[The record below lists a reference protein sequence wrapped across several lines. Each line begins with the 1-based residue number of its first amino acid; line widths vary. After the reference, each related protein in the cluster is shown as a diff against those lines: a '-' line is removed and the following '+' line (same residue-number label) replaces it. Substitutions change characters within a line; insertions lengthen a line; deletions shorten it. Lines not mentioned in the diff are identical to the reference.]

1 MVWLLSMERKSF
13 YKKQTRQR
21 LAAAI
26 MLWLGCCVLA
36 LPQNTVALT
45 GGEGK
50 PGEQVTVGL
59 QLKNT
64 DDVTAMQVDVPL
76 DDALSFVEGSEV
88 ISQERLDGHGVK
100 VSATEDGFRILLY
113 SLSLKPLK
121 QGGDQLLTVKLKLKR
136 APGTYTLRPQVKLTG
151 QQGTEL
157 ECHTTDGQVTVR
169 AARMEVRTEGIDF
182 GRIPVAATYE
192 RSIEVRNTGN
202 DALEISEITFSD
214 SWLTGTASPVSIEGG
229 STGQIRVKFSPLK
242 KGTYNG
248 NISLVSDALDGI
260 QTIQVKADLYTVNEL
275 HLEPVS
281 GVCDEIVTVA
291 VRLKNTEEVSA
302 VQFALDLP
310 EELEFI
316 PGSEQ
321 AATSSHKANG
331 TYKDGRLTMMV
342 YSLSDAALA
351 CGDTE
356 LLSFKIRL
364 KGESG
369 VYDLTPSD
377 VRIGNM
383 QLENVCSA
391 FYGTKVSISSPL
403 MVYDDSLWLGNVDM
417 TVGTTVSYTVQNA
430 GSSAL
435 VIDKISFMDDRFEV
449 MTTLPLE
456 IGKGNKGTVQIKMK
470 PSAEEG
476 DLSTMMNIYSNDP
489 ESKMAAV
496 NLKGKVYAPNTISL
510 QCYPNV
516 TDNQSRLDV
525 CMQNR
530 SDITAFQMDIVCP
543 EDVPLTTENFILGNR
558 MENHQLYCS
567 QLVDGTYRIS
577 GFSLS
582 NKPING
588 ENGVLFSF
596 YIPASNDIYRI
607 ENIKLSDAQSVN
619 KYTGDGVE
627 LETVALSDLYLNLPE
642 GWSWISCNL
651 YGENLLQVTDFIQ
664 PISENVEQFV
674 GFETELVYDTQLGL
688 VGQLKTIEPET
699 SYHVKLKS
707 DIDNIW
713 TGFAYL
719 PEQTPVTL
727 QKGWNWI
734 GYVPTNEMALEDALE
749 NLKPSEGDVI
759 KSYEDFS
766 TFNQG
771 KWVGTLTLMQPG
783 LGYMYYSDKQIT
795 FHYVS
800 GNLNAIPKKE
810 VSSKQ
815 SNIEDAELWEVA
827 RHKYPNNMSMIA
839 EVQDA
844 QNSHKTSPYIIG
856 AFVGNECRG
865 IGKYVGNKIFM
876 TIYGNADTNEL
887 ITFRAY
893 DTESSNEFLLPE
905 ACEFNNDMTGTLYA
919 PFKLTL
925 DSATDISGQP
935 NEWQYRVCLDAEQ
948 ETLQVYGNQNDI
960 RKVCIMTHYGV
971 VIEENSQLQNGRSLN
986 VSHLHKGCYLVA
998 LYTASGVFTT
1008 KLLKTR

>member
-36 LPQNTVALT
+36 LPQNTVTLT

-88 ISQERLDGHGVK
+88 IAQERLDGHGVK

-136 APGTYTLRPQVKLTG
+136 APGTYTLRPQAKLTG

-202 DALEISEITFSD
+202 ETLEISEITFSD

-229 STGQIRVKFSPLK
+229 GIGQIRVKFSPLK

-321 AATSSHKANG
+321 AAASSHKANG

-391 FYGTKVSISSPL
+391 FYGTKVSISSPR

-476 DLSTMMNIYSNDP
+476 DLSAMMNIYSNDP
-489 ESKMAAV
+489 ETKMAAV

-516 TDNQSRLDV
+516 TDDQSRLDV

-543 EDVPLTTENFILGNR
+543 EDVLLATENFILGGR

-567 QLVDGTYRIS
+567 QLVNGTYRVS

-619 KYTGDGVE
+619 KYTGDGACMEMWSE
-627 LETVALSDLYLNLPE
+627 LHLVLPA
-642 GWSWISCNL
+642 GWNWISSNL
-651 YGENLLQVTDFIQ
+651 SNLSQASDFIQ
-664 PISENVEQFV
+664 PIADKTDRFV
-674 GFETELVYDTQLGL
+674 GFESELVRDTQLGL
-688 VGQLKTIEPET
+688 VGQLKTIAPGT
-699 SYHVKLKS
+699 CYQIKTNA
-707 DIDNIW
+707 DIDCTW
-713 TGFAYL
+713 TGKTYA
-719 PEQTPVTL
+719 PEQTAVAL
-727 QKGWNWI
+727 EKGWNWM
-734 GYVPTNEMALEDALE
+734 GYIPTSELSLEDALE
-749 NLKPSEGDVI
+749 SLSPSEGDVI
-759 KSYEDFS
+759 KSYADFS
-766 TFNQG
+766 TFSNG
-771 KWVGTLTLMQPG
+771 KWTGTLTSMKPG
-783 LGYMYYSDKQIT
+783 LGYMYC
-795 FHYVS
+795 S
-800 GNLNAIPKKE
+800 GKKT
-810 VSSKQ
+810 SFNYPSGTMAQ
-815 SNIEDAELWEVA
+815 SMKSRTGLSENNMDAMGHTPWVVA
-827 RHKYPNNMSMIA
+827 KHKYPGNMCMIA
-839 EVQDA
+839 EIQGGG
-844 QNSHKTSPYIIG
+844 NSSLIVG
-856 AFVGNECRG
+856 AFVGDECRG
-865 IGKYVGNKIFM
+865 VGKYVDDKIFII
-876 TIYGNADTNEL
+876 IYGDAQSGED
-887 ITFRAY
+887 ITFRLF
-893 DTESSNEFLLPE
+893 DTETGRETMLDE
-905 ACEFNNDMTGTLYA
+905 KCEWNGAQIGTLES
-919 PFKLTL
+919 PFQLNPPL
-925 DSATDISGQP
+925 HTDVAKELMTQGYDIYVHQ
-935 NEWQYRVCLDAEQ
+935 NQ
-948 ETLQVYGNQNDI
+948 ETLYIHGASISDI
-960 RKVCIMTHYGV
+960 KKACIMSQQGV
-971 VIEENSQLQNGRSLN
+971 VVAESQPSAGSVMDVSHLQNG
-986 VSHLHKGCYLVA
+986 CYIVV
-998 LYTASGVFTT
+998 LYTVDGIVTRKFQKT
-1008 KLLKTR
+1008 K